1 MTCIHLWKFSDDLK
15 ACLQVI
21 RLPSWPEYVKFRVKM
36 HFLRFW
42 TPEESVFELMT
53 NLKLSLPES
62 GPESFHIPLNPI
74 FLFKFLNFLGYP
86 ENDPSHILSSNSDG
100 KNP

>member
-1 MTCIHLWKFSDDLK
+1 MKLLDSQVDPNMWNLESKCI
-15 ACLQVI
+15 
-21 RLPSWPEYVKFRVKM
+21 
-36 HFLRFW
+36 FLRFW